1 MKTKYILHLLL
12 LGFVISSCTKSDKD
26 PLANLDPG
34 TYDSTWWNRAPI
46 RLIQTNLPE
55 IQADMD
61 MDEYV
66 QTILDASANTVLL
79 NVGGI
84 VANYPTKL
92 PYHFKNPYT
101 KEDLVDGLLERLHS
115 HGIKVLGRFDFSKVN
130 ETIAVNKPEWLYIGT
145 SGKTVNYNGQVHT
158 CINGAY
164 QQEYSFEILREA
176 ITSYPLDGIFFN
188 MIGYTTTDYDG
199 TYHGICQCN
208 SCKKRFLDS
217 TGFKLPVNPD
227 MSDPVYRSYRAFQRS
242 TSNELFGRI
251 RDHIKTLNPKII
263 INTYTDAGV
272 DLITT
277 EAATSLRD
285 GYDWNYFST
294 GNLKPTLGSYKDI
307 TPSNLVMY
315 FQAIGYRHIGPPP
328 NLARVWF
335 EENMLHGAPATY
347 VIIGT
352 MPNHEDRI
360 FFPVMKELMG
370 FHKKNEKLFTNV
382 QSAGNIAL
390 IRGSY
395 AEYQGLI
402 KLLTE
407 EHIIYEVL
415 EPSAIGSSRA
425 SRNLEDYDVVI
436 IGDLSNMEDGQVQI
450 IDEYVSNGG
459 KLLTTGITSVNDA
472 LGGIRNELGLK
483 SLGVPGK
490 FIILPQE
497 ESTYL
502 KVSEADKE
510 AIGKEEFREFDLMM
524 MYSRFINCQPVD
536 GAQGYFRLVPHTMFG
551 PPEKIY
557 YTKENITDIPGMIVN
572 SHGKG
577 KSVFIPWQLGAQY
590 NFKGNYA
597 HRALFMASLRNLLDF
612 ETSIETDASPLIE
625 MTHMVSRNGAFEWI
639 GMINH
644 SGQLGSSFRD
654 PVPIFNTRIRFRPA
668 KPVRQISLMRTGKQI
683 TFTQE
688 DGWVECIVPEVRD
701 FEMVLYTYN

>member
-1 MKTKYILHLLL
+1 MLHLLL
-12 LGFVISSCTKSDKD
+12 LGFVLSSCSKPGND
-26 PLANLDPG
+26 PLVNLDPG

-55 IQADMD
+55 IQAGMD

-66 QTILDASANTVLL
+66 QTILEASANTVLL

-92 PYHFKNPYT
+92 PYHFKNPYA
-101 KEDLVDGLLERLHS
+101 KEDLVGGLLERLHS

-130 ETIAVNKPEWLYIGT
+130 ETIAEDSPGWLYVGT
-145 SGKTVNYNGQVHT
+145 DGKIVNYNGQVHT

-164 QQEYSFEILREA
+164 QQEYSFEILKEA

-208 SCKKRFLDS
+208 NCKKRFLDS
-217 TGFKLPVNPD
+217 TGFKLPINPD
-227 MSDPVYRSYRAFQRS
+227 MGDPVYRAYRAFQRS

-251 RDHIKTLNPKII
+251 RDHIKSLNPKII

-277 EAATSLRD
+277 ESSTSLSDR
-285 GYDWNYFST
+285 YDWNYFAT

-307 TPSNLVMY
+307 TPSNLIMY

-328 NLARVWF
+328 NLAKAWF
-335 EENMLHGAPATY
+335 LENMLHGAPATY
-347 VIIGT
+347 VVIGT
-352 MPNHEDRI
+352 MPNHEDRL
-360 FFPVMKELMG
+360 FFPVLKELMG

-382 QSAGNIAL
+382 ASACNVAL
-390 IRGSY
+390 IRGAY
-395 AEYQGLI
+395 TEYQGLI

-407 EHIIYEVL
+407 EHIMYDVL
-415 EPSAIGSSRA
+415 EPSAIGSPRTPRS
-425 SRNLEDYDVVI
+425 LEDYEVVI
-436 IGDLSNMEDGQVQI
+436 IGDLSNMDDRQARV
-450 IDEYVSNGG
+450 IDEYVNNGG
-459 KLLTTGITSVNDA
+459 KLLTTGITSMNDA
-472 LGGIRNELGLK
+472 LGGRRNELGIK
-483 SLGVPGK
+483 SLGVTGGYE
-490 FIILPQE
+490 ILLQE

-502 KVSEADKE
+502 KVSKEDKQV
-510 AIGKEEFREFDLMM
+510 IGGEEFRDFDLMM
-524 MYSRFINCQPVD
+524 MFSRFIKCNA
-536 GAQGYFRLVPHTMFG
+536 GENAHGYFRLVPHTMFG
-551 PPEKIY
+551 PPEKCY
-557 YTKENITDIPGMIVN
+557 YTDENVTDVPGLIVN
-572 SHGKG
+572 TYGKG
-577 KSVFIPWQLGAQY
+577 KSVFIPWQLGSQY

-597 HRALFMASLRNLLDF
+597 HRVLFTASLRNLLNF
-612 ETSIETDASPLIE
+612 ERLIETDASPLIE
-625 MTHMVSRNGAFEWI
+625 MTHMVNRNGAYEWI

-654 PVPIFNTRIRFRPA
+654 PVPIFNTRVRFKPA
-668 KPVRQISLMRTGKQI
+668 KPVKQINLMRTGKQI

-688 DGWVECIVPEVRD
+688 DGWVEGIVPEIRD
-701 FEMVLYTYN
+701 FEMVLCTY